1 MSKPIK
7 AGELEG
13 NEFRKLTIE
22 YRTLESTA
30 NVLQS
35 RLELLTAALTETV
48 RASLTLQGVK
58 NAQEEEETLIPIGS
72 GSFIKSKLASID
84 KTLVGV
90 GANICIEKGI
100 DEAIHDFKGR
110 QSDLER
116 TVSSLQQQLE
126 QVVTELEGRRKA
138 ISSIVQQSG
147 KSVQQS

>member
-7 AGELEG
+7 SGELEG
-13 NEFRKLTIE
+13 NDFRKLTVE

-35 RLELLTAALTETV
+35 RLEMLTAALNETV

-58 NAQEEEETLIPIGS
+58 NAQEEEEALIPIGS
-72 GSFIKSKLASID
+72 GSFIKSKLTSTD

-110 QSDLER
+110 QSELER

-126 QVVTELEGRRKA
+126 QVITELEGRRKV

-147 KSVQQS
+147 KSVQPS